1 MHLPA
6 VADVVII
13 GGGTAGAAAARLLAT
28 WGHLVVM
35 IERDVSRPPLAE
47 SLPPSCL
54 PLLDA
59 IGVRSAIDAAGF
71 IRGTGNTV
79 WWGGAPMRVEPFP
92 GGRSGYQVARAA
104 LESVLTECAVA
115 AGVVRLCPGTV
126 TRVTRDGVHHVLDV
140 STPSGPERISAPWV
154 LDCSGRAGL
163 LARQSRVA
171 SPDGIRTIAL
181 VCVWE
186 RASGWPVPESSHT
199 LVESADWGWG
209 WSVPLTETRRCF
221 TAMVDPTATSLV
233 SDAGL
238 IARYDA
244 LMASLPAL
252 GALLSDAR
260 RLDAPWA
267 CDATPYHNS
276 EVAPDGAL
284 FVGDA
289 ASMIDPLSSFGVKKA
304 LASAWLAAVV
314 VHTAF
319 VTPEHT
325 ALARALFREREA
337 AYVRSASHALSDV
350 SREAG
355 RAEPFWSARAA
366 AGEHD
371 DTSGDL
377 QADGRAADAVS
388 QLRQDADVLAAFAQL
403 REAPSI
409 LLRESPDVERERR
422 AVVRGNVVVPDV
434 HLRLPGL
441 SESVRYL
448 RDVDLV
454 ALLELAPRH
463 RDVGAMYAD
472 YARAVGAVALPD
484 FLGALSVLVAKGAL
498 RLA

>member
-1 MHLPA
+1 
-6 VADVVII
+6 
-13 GGGTAGAAAARLLAT
+13 
-28 WGHLVVM
+28 M

-163 LARQSRVA
+163 LARQARVA

-325 ALARALFREREA
+325 ALARALFRDREA

-371 DTSGDL
+371 DASDDL
-377 QADGRAADAVS
+377 NADGRVPAVPCPAALCV
-388 QLRQDADVLAAFAQL
+388 L

-409 LLRESPDVERERR
+409 LR
-422 AVVRGNVVVPDV
+422 ANHRTWNGAPCGGAGNVVVPDV